1 MARRVDARAA
11 GAGAGE
17 REGEED
23 EDEGGWDMVVVVGCS
38 LGCW

>member
-1 MARRVDARAA
+1 VARRVDARAA

-17 REGEED
+17 REEED